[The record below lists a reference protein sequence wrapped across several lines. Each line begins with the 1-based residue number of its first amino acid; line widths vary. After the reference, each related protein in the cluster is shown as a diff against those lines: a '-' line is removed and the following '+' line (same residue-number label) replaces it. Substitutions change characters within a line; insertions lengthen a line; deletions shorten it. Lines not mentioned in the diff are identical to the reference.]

1 MQFGVQAK
9 EETLIWFMIKNQEN
23 YRSVSNLKFRDGMI
37 IIPKLP
43 PSMTMSAVP
52 KSVLMCMDEENI
64 LARQKHLLQCSS

>member
-1 MQFGVQAK
+1 MKLPQ
-9 EETLIWFMIKNQEN
+9 LIN
-23 YRSVSNLKFRDGMI
+23 

-43 PSMTMSAVP
+43 PSMMMSAVP